1 MIKYSR
7 NYTMGAQV
15 ALAIGTKGL
24 RQNKAERAQGVIE
37 RGQGML
43 SFFHCK
49 QKVISRKMLYFGT
62 KVNMESTYS
71 NCDILNLQNYA
82 VSQLDRFLDV
92 ESYWLIFEQ
101 NLVM

>member
-43 SFFHCK
+43 SFFI
-49 QKVISRKMLYFGT
+49 VSRK
-62 KVNMESTYS
+62 
-71 NCDILNLQNYA
+71 
-82 VSQLDRFLDV
+82 
-92 ESYWLIFEQ
+92 
-101 NLVM
+101 